1 MLGQWGG
8 TEQGGRTSV
17 RVPPTFA
24 ALSPFSGEQSERDSA
39 TAYRKCFLPFLHGAQ
54 LLCCC
59 SRWGAVLMEV
69 QGVDCLVTLHPEEHR
84 SGPELQLVQIFL
96 FLFTVSSG
104 THSC

>member
-1 MLGQWGG
+1 MPLQCFH
-8 TEQGGRTSV
+8 
-17 RVPPTFA
+17 VPYS
-24 ALSPFSGEQSERDSA
+24 ALTMFISREQSERDSA

-59 SRWGAVLMEV
+59 SCWGAVLMEV